1 MAIPRCYGAV
11 APLSRTL
18 LARARNRWAPAGVY
32 SYDMATREEIEEQVV
47 AALKTV
53 NDPELGIDIYHLGLV
68 YDILIN
74 EENNDVKV
82 EFTLTTMGCPIG
94 PMIDEEIKAATKE
107 IEGIGE
113 VTTELVMYPPWTP
126 EKMDPL
132 AKSALGFV

>member
-1 MAIPRCYGAV
+1 MGN
-11 APLSRTL
+11 T
-18 LARARNRWAPAGVY
+18 RAHPGVY
-32 SYDMATREEIEEQVV
+32 SRYMATPQEIEEQVI

-74 EENNDVKV
+74 EDNNDVKV